1 MSIWGLTVIVAL
13 AIAML
18 SMLGLIWLQKRQKEA
33 YSHCFWKGFLTVF
46 LLIIAVF
53 VTLKITGVIQKA
65 MLYGLPIAFG
75 AGSLAGLLTEIIRNR
90 MLNRNFWR
98 KC

>member
-13 AIAML
+13 AVAML
-18 SMLGLIWLQKRQKEA
+18 SMLSLIWLQKRQKETH
-33 YSHCFWKGFLTVF
+33 SHCFWKGFLTVF
-46 LLIIAVF
+46 LLIICVF